1 MYPERRRERRQFA
14 MGPPTG
20 GGGGGGPG
28 ASSNTNSHA
37 ASLTGSIAFAS
48 VAVSQAGTCVRSG
61 SFFLF
66 PCIIIIRIYII
77 YFSLML
83 RIAYGILCPRAHYA
97 AQLTVTTPTAS
108 LLRSVDKNSG
118 KFSSDADSGTGGIGE
133 DIYGPM

>member
-61 SFFLF
+61 YFFLF
-66 PCIIIIRIYII
+66 LSP
-77 YFSLML
+77 SLML
-83 RIAYGILCPRAHYA
+83 RIAYRILCPRAHYA